1 MKDIKV
7 DIGIDTVI
15 KKVVLPVITALLL
28 GIGGM
33 IWKMYNMVSI
43 QIPLLSQQVT
53 QLQNELSNDEILLRK
68 FLEPKK

>member
-1 MKDIKV
+1 MKGIKI
-7 DIGIDTVI
+7 DIDTVI

-43 QIPLLSQQVT
+43 QIPLLSQQIT